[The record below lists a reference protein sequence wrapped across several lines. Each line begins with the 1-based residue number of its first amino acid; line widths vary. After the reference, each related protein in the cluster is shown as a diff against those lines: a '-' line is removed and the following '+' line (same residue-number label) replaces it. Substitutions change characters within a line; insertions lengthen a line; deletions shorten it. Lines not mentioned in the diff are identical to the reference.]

1 MLFNTFD
8 FILLFLPITWL
19 VYFSLNK
26 MHLVEASRVWLVLCS
41 LFFYGY
47 WNINYVILILI
58 SIFFNFMVGN
68 MLSLYNFKQRRLM
81 LTLGVSVNLAFLGYY
96 KYTNFFVENINTLL
110 NTNIQVGKIILPL
123 AISFF
128 TFQQIAYLV
137 DSYKRETKEYDFV
150 NYALFVTFFP
160 QLIAGPIV
168 HHKEIIPQ
176 FISKRA
182 KLVNYKN
189 LYFGLSAFIIGL
201 AKKVIIADNLA
212 PIVNDGFNNFQNL
225 TTGAAWITS
234 ISYTF
239 QLYFDFSGY
248 CDMAYGAALMFN
260 IVLPMNFNS
269 PYQSL
274 NIQDFWRRWHI
285 TLSKWLQMYVY
296 IPLGGN
302 RKGNIR
308 TYLNL
313 FIVFV
318 ICGIWHG
325 AGWTFIL
332 WGIVHGLGM
341 LLYRFYKNNFQKK
354 FPISP
359 LLSWVLTFNF
369 VNAAWVLFRADNIKQ
384 AEKILSKMYDWHNY
398 KQEVALLLLLIII
411 LSGKN
416 IYNEG
421 IKSSYG
427 TSIWIA
433 IVAFISLVCM
443 LTIYQASPFLYF
455 NF

>member
-1 MLFNTFD
+1 
-8 FILLFLPITWL
+8 
-19 VYFSLNK
+19 
-26 MHLVEASRVWLVLCS
+26 
-41 LFFYGY
+41 
-47 WNINYVILILI
+47 
-58 SIFFNFMVGN
+58 MVGN

-384 AEKILSKMYDWHNY
+384 AEKILSKMYDWQTY

>member
-1 MLFNTFD
+1 
-8 FILLFLPITWL
+8 
-19 VYFSLNK
+19 
-26 MHLVEASRVWLVLCS
+26 
-41 LFFYGY
+41 
-47 WNINYVILILI
+47 
-58 SIFFNFMVGN
+58 
-68 MLSLYNFKQRRLM
+68 
-81 LTLGVSVNLAFLGYY
+81 
-96 KYTNFFVENINTLL
+96 
-110 NTNIQVGKIILPL
+110 
-123 AISFF
+123 
-128 TFQQIAYLV
+128 
-137 DSYKRETKEYDFV
+137 
-150 NYALFVTFFP
+150 
-160 QLIAGPIV
+160 
-168 HHKEIIPQ
+168 
-176 FISKRA
+176 
-182 KLVNYKN
+182 
-189 LYFGLSAFIIGL
+189 
-201 AKKVIIADNLA
+201 
-212 PIVNDGFNNFQNL
+212 
-225 TTGAAWITS
+225 
-234 ISYTF
+234 
-239 QLYFDFSGY
+239 
-248 CDMAYGAALMFN
+248 
-260 IVLPMNFNS
+260 
-269 PYQSL
+269 
-274 NIQDFWRRWHI
+274 
-285 TLSKWLQMYVY
+285 MYVY

-384 AEKILSKMYDWHNY
+384 AEKILSKMYDWQTY

>member
-1 MLFNTFD
+1 
-8 FILLFLPITWL
+8 
-19 VYFSLNK
+19 
-26 MHLVEASRVWLVLCS
+26 
-41 LFFYGY
+41 
-47 WNINYVILILI
+47 
-58 SIFFNFMVGN
+58 MVGN